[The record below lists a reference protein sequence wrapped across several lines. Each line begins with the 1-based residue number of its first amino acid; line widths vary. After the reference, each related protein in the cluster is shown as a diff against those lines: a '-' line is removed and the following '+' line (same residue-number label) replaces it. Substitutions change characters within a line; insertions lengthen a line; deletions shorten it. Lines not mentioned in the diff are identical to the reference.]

1 MTEFGYIGTE
11 SFQGYS
17 PKPMNAA
24 AYGVKPVYLEDN
36 WARKYKYLPS
46 DTRFEGTF
54 SERIAHLK
62 RRGAGNTKINFWLIN
77 GKRIEAEE
85 KIRKELIIYEEQ
97 QSLINETARIKK
109 EKYDMIKQELENQRI
124 EQERK
129 QKEIENQ
136 RIEQER
142 KQKEMQ
148 NQRIEIQKETIPQ
161 ITNNDVLT
169 IGISSAIPLAILAF
183 LLINSRNSKK

>member
-1 MTEFGYIGTE
+1 MTEFGYIGRE

-24 AYGVKPVYLEDN
+24 AYGVKPVSLGDN
-36 WARKYKYLPS
+36 WATKYKYLPN

-62 RRGAGNTKINFWLIN
+62 QRGAANTQINFWIIN

-85 KIRKELIIYEEQ
+85 KIRKALIIYEEQ

-109 EKYDMIKQELENQRI
+109 EKEDLIKQELENQRI
-124 EQERK
+124 EKERK

-136 RIEQER
+136 I
-142 KQKEMQ
+142 K
-148 NQRIEIQKETIPQ
+148 IQKETISKV
-161 ITNNDVLT
+161 TNVVETKTKVEEKLPFTPINPYYSL
-169 IGISSAIPLAILAF
+169 IPLGILGI
-183 LLINSRNSKK
+183 LLLYSRGGKK